1 MRQVLRELPVK
12 TGLSVQTELR
22 ALKACKVPVL
32 SSERQFWKEPQE
44 LSEQPVLKEPLVLTV
59 LRALTEQHYLPE
71 LPVLREQVLTEQP
84 VLNLQREKQLL
95 PVQQV

>member
-59 LRALTEQHYLPE
+59 LRALTE
-71 LPVLREQVLTEQP
+71 
-84 VLNLQREKQLL
+84 
-95 PVQQV
+95 